1 MSDPHGIIDPY
12 RKGGSMIKEV
22 TISHFDQVINTIYQ
36 DNFGHVD
43 FMDNMGGDCD
53 CNIHNVLNFLH
64 EYEVN

>member
-1 MSDPHGIIDPY
+1 
-12 RKGGSMIKEV
+12 MIKEV

-53 CNIHNVLNFLH
+53 CIIHTVLNFLH
-64 EYEVN
+64 EYEVE

>member
-1 MSDPHGIIDPY
+1 MMTKTEIFN
-12 RKGGSMIKEV
+12 E
-22 TISHFDQVINTIYQ
+22 VINTIYE

-64 EYEVN
+64 EYEVA